1 MQSADVDDLEFD
13 FSFWQFKMTRSCE
26 LDLTRNGDRRGTEYS
41 MPELVTA
48 GEAFAELL
56 ENDTCTIKKL
66 EIAWNMIRGESAVT
80 MADSLGVNRSL
91 TYLDLSYNAM
101 GKDGGQR
108 IGNALIENKSITHL
122 DLSSNNIDAT
132 GCFCIC
138 VGLIENKTVRRVL
151 LDGNPIGALGARA
164 IMQVP
169 LMVGKRIKLT
179 AANCNIS
186 ITDASLQER
195 FNLITY

>member
-1 MQSADVDDLEFD
+1 MTLVCV
-13 FSFWQFKMTRSCE
+13 SFCNSNNPDTKLQE
-26 LDLTRNGDRRGTEYS
+26 LDLTRNLLGAAEELNTV

-91 TYLDLSYNAM
+91 TYLDLSFNAM

-138 VGLIENKTVRRVL
+138 VGLIENKTVRRVCWM
-151 LDGNPIGALGARA
+151 A
-164 IMQVP
+164 IP
-169 LMVGKRIKLT
+169 
-179 AANCNIS
+179 
-186 ITDASLQER
+186 
-195 FNLITY
+195 